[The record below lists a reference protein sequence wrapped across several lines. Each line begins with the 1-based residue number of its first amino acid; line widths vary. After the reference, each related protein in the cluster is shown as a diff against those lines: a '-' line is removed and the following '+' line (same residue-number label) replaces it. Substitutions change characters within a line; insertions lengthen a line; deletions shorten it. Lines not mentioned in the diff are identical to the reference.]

1 MEKKEAKK
9 HRVRNFFIDFF
20 IIIIL
25 LIVGLYL
32 YSKYLG
38 VKGIIVKEYKLAS
51 EKIPSNFSGN
61 KIIYFSDLLYGSTV
75 DIEDLEKI
83 KDEINMFKPDLI
95 IFGGDLISKN
105 YKLKTEEK
113 EDIIN
118 ILLELDTKLGKYAA
132 LGMLDNGEVKTILES
147 ANFKVLE
154 NSGELIYNAEEN
166 PICLMGVSS
175 YIKGEYNLET
185 ITNCAANYKILI
197 SHEPDILDRVKDIDI
212 DVFLSGNSLG
222 GEIYIPFYGPF
233 EKFEGSLKYYQDT
246 KVGNINAY
254 ISSGIGTKKYAARI
268 FNKPSFNLFRLKYE
282 EQNSQIPL

>member
-1 MEKKEAKK
+1 MEKKEPKK

-38 VKGIIVKEYKLAS
+38 VKGIIVKEYRLAS

-154 NSGELIYNAEEN
+154 NSSELIYNAEEN
-166 PICLMGVSS
+166 PICLMGVGS

-197 SHEPDILDRVKDIDI
+197 SHEPDILDRVKDLDI

-254 ISSGIGTKKYAARI
+254 ISSGIGTKKYAARL
-268 FNKPSFNLFRLKYE
+268 FNKPSFNLFRLKYK
-282 EQNSQIPL
+282 EQNS